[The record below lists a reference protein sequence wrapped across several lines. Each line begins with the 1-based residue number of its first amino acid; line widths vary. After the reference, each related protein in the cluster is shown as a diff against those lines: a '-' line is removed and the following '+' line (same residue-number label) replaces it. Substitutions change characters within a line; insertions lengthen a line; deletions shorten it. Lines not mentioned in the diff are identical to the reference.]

1 MKTNILFLMTVLL
14 CSHTLAA
21 QSTNNDTDVIQSY
34 KLSAEYYQKGDSLEK
49 NFDYYG
55 ALRWYKKSLETD
67 YRLLYIRKI
76 AQCYMKRGKYGLSK
90 LFLNKIPADSLTQ
103 MDLRFKYNLHKQ
115 MSEKESLMNIHL
127 TVKL

>member
-49 NFDYYG
+49 YFDYYG
-55 ALRWYKKSLETD
+55 ALRWYKKAL
-67 YRLLYIRKI
+67 
-76 AQCYMKRGKYGLSK
+76 K
-90 LFLNKIPADSLTQ
+90 LIIDS
-103 MDLRFKYNLHKQ
+103 FI
-115 MSEKESLMNIHL
+115 SEK
-127 TVKL
+127 